1 MLDRF
6 GFIQEKVVIFKR
18 SRENKKKFYNVHW
31 YI

>member
-6 GFIQEKVVIFKR
+6 GFIQEKVVVFKHD
-18 SRENKKKFYNVHW
+18 RENKKIYNVHW